1 MPLCSF
7 AFQTFRGLGT
17 FRGSDDLLA
26 QRLFLPKQLRSF
38 FYFLYFFL
46 FISLLFT
53 FGLNES
59 IGISLCTGKI
69 HCLPGAREKAE
80 SRVTNRSEGMFVSAS
95 LFLGARDSVAIH

>member
-1 MPLCSF
+1 M
-7 AFQTFRGLGT
+7 

-26 QRLFLPKQLRSF
+26 QKLLLPKQLQSF
-38 FYFLYFFL
+38 FFFFVFL
-46 FISLLFT
+46 FTFLLFT

>member
-1 MPLCSF
+1 MISWHINCFS
-7 AFQTFRGLGT
+7 Q
-17 FRGSDDLLA
+17 S
-26 QRLFLPKQLRSF
+26 SCIF
-38 FYFLYFFL
+38 FFFFLYFFL
-46 FISLLFT
+46 FTSLLFT

-80 SRVTNRSEGMFVSAS
+80 SRVTNRSEGVLVSAS

>member
-1 MPLCSF
+1 M
-7 AFQTFRGLGT
+7 

-26 QRLFLPKQLRSF
+26 HKLLLPKQLLF
-38 FYFLYFFL
+38 FFFFLYFFL
-46 FISLLFT
+46 FTSLLFT

-80 SRVTNRSEGMFVSAS
+80 SRVTSRSEGVLVSAS

>member
-1 MPLCSF
+1 MK
-7 AFQTFRGLGT
+7 
-17 FRGSDDLLA
+17 DLLIN
-26 QRLFLPKQLRSF
+26 LMNRSF
-38 FYFLYFFL
+38 LLLYILYLGNVVYILMCLFFFFFLYFFL
-46 FISLLFT
+46 FTSLLFT